1 MAPFVFLTKALLVI
15 SLDLVATVKV
25 VVVGAGTS
33 GLAAAR
39 TLTDTW
45 DTAANGGPL
54 ELTVFEAGT
63 RIGGRTWTLN
73 AAEAGAA
80 WDTAGALGAP
90 TDMGASWIH
99 GSTSTHPITKIA
111 TALNLAEGS
120 GLVRTNDNSAEL
132 HLCTGGLTS
141 ACSEPTN
148 DQYAAYES
156 LLTEAQQNAEN
167 SATDIPLWQAL
178 SGLSSSGQTR
188 DSELFQY
195 HLAVGAEFNT
205 AGPVTQLSAW
215 YYNDDSQYSG
225 RELVW
230 AQGYKE
236 MYEALQSGAVRVN
249 DGSSTLQVTAVLS
262 ASRQPISVTYNK
274 RVTSVTY
281 NSTGVVLTTAD
292 SSTYNA
298 DYVIITIPL
307 GVLKSTDAS
316 SRVTFSPALPP
327 ATANGIA
334 QLGFGNVVKIALLF
348 PTVWWPTGTHYY
360 GLAQAGDTNR
370 GLFTYFLNVHALSAK
385 PVLMTFAL
393 GAAAD
398 TAEGMNNT
406 AVWAQVRSPS
416 LLHHTSYASGAWA
429 LVPDEPAH
437 DLPRI
442 SPCISLAD
450 PGESGQDLPGFCHGP
465 DDCASDDSLDL
476 ARQSSCEGR
485 VHVCRSRCV
494 DQPIAAAVG
503 CAVLRPSP
511 ELPRVFLS
519 WQVRRRT
526 PSRPPLVAMSKGD
539 SSLQASTLRR
549 RTEGLST
556 APSRLA
562 RCASPRTSPH
572 LTRISHTY
580 LSFTSPSPPFV
591 PAQVAAR
598 AVKACSAGSCP
609 SGRSPSSPSSY
620 EDPCFP
626 SEALVTMADGTPRR
640 LGALRA
646 GDAIVA
652 ARTDG
657 TLTTDTVSLLSLADA
672 DVQGTTF
679 VVLTTASGRNL
690 TLTPTHHVPVGA
702 ACCADLKQAKD
713 VAVGETVYEAVS
725 VSDAVRATQ
734 VQKIGTA
741 IKPGLHSPVLS
752 HGTMPIVNGVATSF
766 DALHNVRLASYGLP
780 LLEATGLTATFRDA
794 VLGAE
799 HKYIA

>member
-1 MAPFVFLTKALLVI
+1 
-15 SLDLVATVKV
+15 DLVATVKV

-132 HLCTGGLTS
+132 HLCTG
-141 ACSEPTN
+141 EPTN

-249 DGSSTLQVTAVLS
+249 DGSSTLEVTAVPS
-262 ASRQPISVTYNK
+262 ARRAISVTYSK

-281 NSTGVVLTTAD
+281 SSTGVVLTTAD
-292 SSTYNA
+292 NSTYNA

-307 GVLKSTDAS
+307 GVLKSSDAS

-406 AVWAQVRSPS
+406 AVWAQIRANLVKIFPGSVTVPTTAPQMIRSTWRANPLAKGAYTYVAVGTS
-416 LLHHTSYASGAWA
+416 KNTITAAFGGNVEGRLFFAGEHTSAAYRGTVHGAFQT
-429 LVPDEPAH
+429 
-437 DLPRI
+437 
-442 SPCISLAD
+442 
-450 PGESGQDLPGFCHGP
+450 G
-465 DDCASDDSLDL
+465 
-476 ARQSSCEGR
+476 
-485 VHVCRSRCV
+485 
-494 DQPIAAAVG
+494 
-503 CAVLRPSP
+503 
-511 ELPRVFLS
+511 
-519 WQVRRRT
+519 
-526 PSRPPLVAMSKGD
+526 
-539 SSLQASTLRR
+539 
-549 RTEGLST
+549 
-556 APSRLA
+556 
-562 RCASPRTSPH
+562 
-572 LTRISHTY
+572 
-580 LSFTSPSPPFV
+580 
-591 PAQVAAR
+591 QVAAR

-672 DVQGTTF
+672 DAQGTTF

-725 VSDAVRATQ
+725 VSAAVRATQ
-734 VQKIGTA
+734 VKKIGTA